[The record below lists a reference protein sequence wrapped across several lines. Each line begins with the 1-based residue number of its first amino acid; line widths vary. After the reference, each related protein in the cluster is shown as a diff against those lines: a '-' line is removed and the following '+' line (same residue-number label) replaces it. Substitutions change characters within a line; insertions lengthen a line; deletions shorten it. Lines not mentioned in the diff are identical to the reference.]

1 MTYREAIEFLYSL
14 RLFGTKLGLENAFKL
29 AELAGDPQKH
39 LRFIHV
45 AGTNGKGSTCAM
57 LESIYRE
64 SGLRTGLF
72 TSPHLVS
79 FTERIQVNRTAI
91 PATDVARLTKELIAK
106 LGGADPESWSLRPT
120 FFEFVTILALTYF
133 LEQRCDLII
142 WETGLGGRLDATNI
156 VVPLASV
163 ITNIQFDHQQWLG
176 NSLRQIAGEKAG
188 IIKES
193 APVITGIRSG
203 EALEVIREAAER
215 LHSPLHISPADLPP
229 YLEKVELPLLGEH
242 QRLNA
247 ALAVQTIDV
256 LRGVIPVTEQ
266 QIRRGLES
274 VAWPGRLQLVQVH
287 GKDVLLDGAHNP
299 DGARTVAAALHA
311 RFAGREFGLVL
322 GLFKDKA
329 WKEMCEV
336 LVPLAKRIYLV
347 PLANERSADPEAVG
361 SFCAE
366 HWPEASIQIANSA
379 QEALTNALSLG
390 FTVVAGSLH
399 LIGEVMELLDIA
411 PNLPS
416 ERELN
421 EWDAGKKKAAGC
433 FRD

>member
-1 MTYREAIEFLYSL
+1 MTYGEAIEFLYSL

-29 AELAGDPQKH
+29 AALAGDPHEH

-91 PATDVARLTKELIAK
+91 PAAEVARLTEELIGK
-106 LGGADPESWSLRPT
+106 LGGPDPESWNLRPT
-120 FFEFVTILALTYF
+120 FFEFVTVLALTYF
-133 LEQRCDLII
+133 LEQRCELII

-176 NSLRQIAGEKAG
+176 DSLRQIAGEKAG
-188 IIKES
+188 IIKAS
-193 APVITGIRSG
+193 APVVTGIRSG
-203 EALEVIREAAER
+203 EALEVIRATAER
-215 LHSPLHISPADLPP
+215 LHSPLVISPSDLPP
-229 YLEKVELPLLGEH
+229 SLNDVELPLLGVH

-247 ALAVQTIDV
+247 ALAVETV
-256 LRGVIPVTEQ
+256 KTLRGILPVKED
-266 QIRRGLES
+266 QIRCGLES
-274 VAWPGRLQLVQVH
+274 VAWPGRLQLVQVR

-299 DGARTVAAALHA
+299 DGARTLAAALKA
-311 RFAGREFGLVL
+311 RFAGRKFGLVL

-336 LVPLAKRIYLV
+336 LVPVAERVYLV
-347 PLANERSADPEAVG
+347 PLANERSADPETVRA
-361 SFCAE
+361 FCAE
-366 HWPEASIQIANSA
+366 RWPEADIEIAHSA
-379 QEALTNALSLG
+379 AEALKNALSHDL
-390 FTVVAGSLH
+390 TVVAGSLH
-399 LIGEVMELLDIA
+399 LVGEVMELLHIA
-411 PNLPS
+411 PSLPS
-416 ERELN
+416 ERQLN
-421 EWDAGKKKAAGC
+421 EWDAGKKN
-433 FRD
+433 